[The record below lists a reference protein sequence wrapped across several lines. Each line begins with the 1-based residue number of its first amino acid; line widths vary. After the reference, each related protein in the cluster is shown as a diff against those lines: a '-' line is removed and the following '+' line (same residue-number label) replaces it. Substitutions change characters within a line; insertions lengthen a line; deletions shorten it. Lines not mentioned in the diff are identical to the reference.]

1 MQVYEYNVLQYF
13 CFQSKHENQNFFFS
27 FSLMVFSMITILLSA
42 LSTLLHNMD
51 VLEYKHEALIKM
63 DASQ

>member
-1 MQVYEYNVLQYF
+1 
-13 CFQSKHENQNFFFS
+13 
-27 FSLMVFSMITILLSA
+27 MVFSMITILLSA

-51 VLEYKHEALIKM
+51 VLEYKHEALITM

>member
-1 MQVYEYNVLQYF
+1 MFLFSVKTWKPEQ
-13 CFQSKHENQNFFFS
+13 FFF
-27 FSLMVFSMITILLSA
+27 FALMVFSMITIFLSA

-51 VLEYKHEALIKM
+51 VLEYKHETLIKM